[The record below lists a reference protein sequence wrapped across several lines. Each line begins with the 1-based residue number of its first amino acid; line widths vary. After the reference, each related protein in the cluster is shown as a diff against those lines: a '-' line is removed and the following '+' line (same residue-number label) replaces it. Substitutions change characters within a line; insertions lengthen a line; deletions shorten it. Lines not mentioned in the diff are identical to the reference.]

1 MVNKDPIA
9 NRPEKIYDVEVV
21 DQIHRHY
28 TTTACTRREAEEKVE
43 NMIQSVDY
51 RSNLDK
57 LSTSSELRFRN
68 CNAKTFATA
77 NIPVEVESNVTI
89 NLCLKMDPVAVNVSG
104 NDGYEE
110 IQGIVDQLADCFTEK
125 PESLN
130 VWLFPNIRFEYRS
143 DEYRNVDGSNVN
155 VCNPKTKI
163 ATYEAI
169 AKALFRYAEQEKE
182 KLNQDKSENNND
194 EK

>member
-1 MVNKDPIA
+1 MD
-9 NRPEKIYDVEVV
+9 RPEKVYDVEVC
-21 DQIHRHY
+21 DQIRRHY
-28 TTTACTRREAEEKVE
+28 TTTARTRREAEEKIE
-43 NMIQSVDY
+43 NMIKNVDY
-51 RSNLDK
+51 RSDLDK
-57 LSTSSELRFRN
+57 LSTSSKLQYRN
-68 CNAKTFATA
+68 CDAKTFATA
-77 NIPVEVESNVTI
+77 NIPVEVESNMTI

-110 IQGIVDQLADCFTEK
+110 SQGIVDQLADRFTER

-143 DEYRNVDGSNVN
+143 DECRNVADSNVN
-155 VCNPKTKI
+155 VCNPETKI

-182 KLNQDKSENNND
+182 KLNQIESEDN
-194 EK
+194 E